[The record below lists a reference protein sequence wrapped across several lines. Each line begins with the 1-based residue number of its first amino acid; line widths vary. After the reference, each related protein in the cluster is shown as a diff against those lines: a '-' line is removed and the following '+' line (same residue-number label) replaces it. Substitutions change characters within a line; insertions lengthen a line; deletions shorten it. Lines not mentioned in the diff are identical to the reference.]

1 MRTNRLSIE
10 VEDLDRI
17 PKGLHLVVA
26 MHGYADAAG
35 VSELVAATIIDTL
48 DHRLIVDFDTDL
60 LIDHRSRRPPVDFSE
75 DHVSGFT
82 PHTLA
87 LSLVEDDAGRSFL
100 LLSGPE
106 PDWMWDRFIAE
117 VMEYA
122 HRLEVASVASVMS
135 VPMPVPHTRPLATTV
150 SGNQRELIE
159 RYSAWRPSSRIPGSV
174 VLLLEYRM
182 AEHWPYATFCVLVP
196 HYIGDSGFAGP
207 ALAAIEGITN
217 ATGLLFRT
225 EQLRDAERHFQQE
238 VAVQLSEHEEL
249 STLVRTLEAR
259 YDAFIDENDVRSPLV
274 DDDGDVPSADAIAAD
289 LQRFLAMRNE
299 SGPEE
304 SGRL

>member
-17 PKGLHLVVA
+17 PKGLHMVVA
-26 MHGYADAAG
+26 IHGYADAAG
-35 VSELVAATIIDTL
+35 VSELVAQTVFDTL

-60 LIDHRSRRPPVDFSE
+60 LIDHRSRRPLIDFEE

-106 PDWMWDRFIAE
+106 PDWMWDRFISE
-117 VMEYA
+117 VMEIA
-122 HRLEVASVASVMS
+122 HKLEIASVASIMS

-150 SGNQRELIE
+150 SGNQAELIE
-159 RYSAWRPSSRIPGSV
+159 RYSAWRPTSRIPGSV
-174 VLLLEYRM
+174 VLLMEYRM
-182 AEHWPYATFCVLVP
+182 ATQWPYATFCVLVP

-207 ALAAIEGITN
+207 ALAAMEGITN

-225 EQLRDAERHFQQE
+225 EQLREAERRFQQE
-238 VAVQLSEHEEL
+238 VAVQLTEHEEL
-249 STLVRTLEAR
+249 STLVKTLEAR

-274 DDDGDVPSADAIAAD
+274 DEDGDVPSADDIAAD
-289 LQRFLAMRNE
+289 LQRFLAMRNDR
-299 SGPEE
+299 GPEE
-304 SGRL
+304 PGHL